1 MVNIMVVEDEKPI
14 SNLIALSLKKAGY
27 HSECAYDGLEAID
40 MLEKNYPDL
49 ILLDIMLPGADG
61 FEILEYVKPLEI
73 PVIFLT
79 AKGDLNDRVNGLRYG
94 AEDYIVKPF
103 EIMELLARIEVVLRR
118 YHKLD
123 RIINILGLEI
133 DTDAMCVKKEGK
145 EINLTKK
152 EYDTLLLFA
161 RNPGNVLFREIIYE
175 RVWGGD
181 YIAGSRTVDLH
192 VQRVRKKVGWE
203 DFLITVPR
211 WDTVWRYQDEI
222 SLEINDHNNVDRFIF
237 IWIWRNVADS
247 IFISSI
253 YQTRKKSSKEFL
265 RMILRMLKEI
275 NEMDDTYQNQT
286 FASVLKRL
294 NWQGLL
300 RDSSVRLLKEQHG
313 EVQWKQPLYYNR
325 KNDNF
330 RRSNGFSTKQGK
342 AVVFQNKNKVYY
354 QITSKIS
361 YGKETMVFQGAYDIS
376 EVYATRHQQLVS
388 FRKIFVLVIGIEI
401 VVSYFLAMILTRP
414 LQKLSQVS
422 KQIADGDYSVRVPV
436 HTEDEIGELS
446 VSFNYMTEQLIEKL
460 MKLDQLLKN
469 QEEFMG
475 SFAHEMKTPLTSIIG
490 YADLMRMEALS
501 KEEQKEA
508 VKKSCARTFQ
518 ALRID
523 VNSEFEVLYAFMEK
537 LPAALAP
544 AEEWR
549 SLHFIQGK
557 TGS

>member
-79 AKGDLNDRVNGLRYG
+79 AK
-94 AEDYIVKPF
+94 DYIVKPF

-203 DFLITVPR
+203 DFLITVPKMGYR
-211 WDTVWRYQDEI
+211 
-222 SLEINDHNNVDRFIF
+222 LE
-237 IWIWRNVADS
+237 
-247 IFISSI
+247 
-253 YQTRKKSSKEFL
+253 
-265 RMILRMLKEI
+265 
-275 NEMDDTYQNQT
+275 
-286 FASVLKRL
+286 
-294 NWQGLL
+294 
-300 RDSSVRLLKEQHG
+300 
-313 EVQWKQPLYYNR
+313 
-325 KNDNF
+325 
-330 RRSNGFSTKQGK
+330 
-342 AVVFQNKNKVYY
+342 
-354 QITSKIS
+354 
-361 YGKETMVFQGAYDIS
+361 
-376 EVYATRHQQLVS
+376 
-388 FRKIFVLVIGIEI
+388 
-401 VVSYFLAMILTRP
+401 
-414 LQKLSQVS
+414 
-422 KQIADGDYSVRVPV
+422 VP
-436 HTEDEIGELS
+436 
-446 VSFNYMTEQLIEKL
+446 
-460 MKLDQLLKN
+460 
-469 QEEFMG
+469 
-475 SFAHEMKTPLTSIIG
+475 
-490 YADLMRMEALS
+490 R
-501 KEEQKEA
+501 
-508 VKKSCARTFQ
+508 
-518 ALRID
+518 
-523 VNSEFEVLYAFMEK
+523 
-537 LPAALAP
+537 
-544 AEEWR
+544 
-549 SLHFIQGK
+549 
-557 TGS
+557 

>member
-1 MVNIMVVEDEKPI
+1 MQRIRKIKKGFGQHTKTIRKINKTIRRTIMVNIMVVEDEKPI

-203 DFLITVPR
+203 DFLITVPKMGYR
-211 WDTVWRYQDEI
+211 
-222 SLEINDHNNVDRFIF
+222 LE
-237 IWIWRNVADS
+237 
-247 IFISSI
+247 
-253 YQTRKKSSKEFL
+253 
-265 RMILRMLKEI
+265 
-275 NEMDDTYQNQT
+275 
-286 FASVLKRL
+286 
-294 NWQGLL
+294 
-300 RDSSVRLLKEQHG
+300 
-313 EVQWKQPLYYNR
+313 
-325 KNDNF
+325 
-330 RRSNGFSTKQGK
+330 
-342 AVVFQNKNKVYY
+342 
-354 QITSKIS
+354 
-361 YGKETMVFQGAYDIS
+361 
-376 EVYATRHQQLVS
+376 
-388 FRKIFVLVIGIEI
+388 
-401 VVSYFLAMILTRP
+401 
-414 LQKLSQVS
+414 
-422 KQIADGDYSVRVPV
+422 VP
-436 HTEDEIGELS
+436 
-446 VSFNYMTEQLIEKL
+446 
-460 MKLDQLLKN
+460 
-469 QEEFMG
+469 
-475 SFAHEMKTPLTSIIG
+475 
-490 YADLMRMEALS
+490 R
-501 KEEQKEA
+501 
-508 VKKSCARTFQ
+508 
-518 ALRID
+518 
-523 VNSEFEVLYAFMEK
+523 
-537 LPAALAP
+537 
-544 AEEWR
+544 
-549 SLHFIQGK
+549 
-557 TGS
+557 

>member
-203 DFLITVPR
+203 DFLITVPKMGYR
-211 WDTVWRYQDEI
+211 LEVQDEI

-253 YQTRKKSSKEFL
+253 YQTKKKSSKEFL
-265 RMILRMLKEI
+265 RNDLKNVKEI

-330 RRSNGFSTKQGK
+330 WRSNGFSTKQGK
-342 AVVFQNKNKVYY
+342 
-354 QITSKIS
+354 S
-361 YGKETMVFQGAYDIS
+361 
-376 EVYATRHQQLVS
+376 
-388 FRKIFVLVIGIEI
+388 
-401 VVSYFLAMILTRP
+401 
-414 LQKLSQVS
+414 
-422 KQIADGDYSVRVPV
+422 
-436 HTEDEIGELS
+436 
-446 VSFNYMTEQLIEKL
+446 
-460 MKLDQLLKN
+460 
-469 QEEFMG
+469 G
-475 SFAHEMKTPLTSIIG
+475 SIPK
-490 YADLMRMEALS
+490 
-501 KEEQKEA
+501 
-508 VKKSCARTFQ
+508 
-518 ALRID
+518 
-523 VNSEFEVLYAFMEK
+523 
-537 LPAALAP
+537 
-544 AEEWR
+544 
-549 SLHFIQGK
+549 
-557 TGS
+557 

>member
-133 DTDAMCVKKEGK
+133 DTDAM
-145 EINLTKK
+145 KK

-203 DFLITVPR
+203 DFLITVPKMGYR
-211 WDTVWRYQDEI
+211 
-222 SLEINDHNNVDRFIF
+222 LE
-237 IWIWRNVADS
+237 
-247 IFISSI
+247 
-253 YQTRKKSSKEFL
+253 
-265 RMILRMLKEI
+265 
-275 NEMDDTYQNQT
+275 
-286 FASVLKRL
+286 
-294 NWQGLL
+294 
-300 RDSSVRLLKEQHG
+300 
-313 EVQWKQPLYYNR
+313 
-325 KNDNF
+325 
-330 RRSNGFSTKQGK
+330 
-342 AVVFQNKNKVYY
+342 
-354 QITSKIS
+354 
-361 YGKETMVFQGAYDIS
+361 
-376 EVYATRHQQLVS
+376 
-388 FRKIFVLVIGIEI
+388 
-401 VVSYFLAMILTRP
+401 
-414 LQKLSQVS
+414 
-422 KQIADGDYSVRVPV
+422 VP
-436 HTEDEIGELS
+436 
-446 VSFNYMTEQLIEKL
+446 
-460 MKLDQLLKN
+460 
-469 QEEFMG
+469 
-475 SFAHEMKTPLTSIIG
+475 
-490 YADLMRMEALS
+490 R
-501 KEEQKEA
+501 
-508 VKKSCARTFQ
+508 
-518 ALRID
+518 
-523 VNSEFEVLYAFMEK
+523 
-537 LPAALAP
+537 
-544 AEEWR
+544 
-549 SLHFIQGK
+549 
-557 TGS
+557 